1 MSEAKEIARD
11 QKQEP
16 KSSPLPDV
24 GDLLFIGVMYILLFG
39 RPHFLFQDASIGW
52 HLQAGKYIFETRSIP
67 YTDLFSYTFPEK
79 AWVAYEWLFDLIAYL
94 LTLAGGYN
102 LLAVAVAGFIALV
115 LTKMYDKTRDNG
127 GGLAIATFAS
137 LTAILASAVHWLARP
152 HIVTFL
158 AVSSFVALL
167 ESFQRDQLSRSK
179 LYVYLSLLMLLW
191 VNCHP
196 AFLLG
201 IVLIGAYFAV
211 NLVLA
216 LVQKTSFTRC
226 KDLFGAGLL
235 VSATTLLNPYGWNLH
250 VYIFKYLRGSSII
263 EKTDEF
269 LSPVFHD
276 DIHALCLEIL
286 ILLFVVGLTISKR
299 KLSAPYLA
307 VTMLFLHLSLS
318 AVRNIPLFALVVT
331 PAIGFLFAENNLAE
345 RIRPVTA
352 GFLARL
358 KVSLTEFDAQEKL
371 SRMRLLSI
379 AYFLIMAATAL
390 SGGNLLGIV
399 NLDAGYDKTKI
410 PTTTLSYIK
419 EQHLAYDRGFNY
431 DNWGG
436 LIRYELDQRVFID
449 DRADFYGEAFY
460 NQYGIV
466 VETRPGWEAILD
478 KHKIDWI
485 LMPSNTKLV
494 LALKKEPGW
503 KLAASD
509 AASSLFVRTEGRA
522 PVEKKQTPLEDEDS
536 SQNPVGQ

>member
-1 MSEAKEIARD
+1 MSEAKEIAQD
-11 QKQEP
+11 PKTEP
-16 KSSPLPDV
+16 TSSPLPDV

-52 HLQAGKYIFETRSIP
+52 HLQAGKFIFETRSIP
-67 YTDLFSYTFPEK
+67 YTDLFSYTFPDK

-94 LTLAGGYN
+94 LTMAGGYN
-102 LLAVAVAGFIALV
+102 LLAVAVAGFIAMV
-115 LTKMYDKTRDNG
+115 STKMYDRTRDSG

-167 ESFQRDQLSRSK
+167 DSFQRDQLTRSK
-179 LYVYLSLLMLLW
+179 LYIYLCLLMLLW

-211 NLVLA
+211 NLVQTLI
-216 LVQKTSFTRC
+216 QKSSFARC

-250 VYIFKYLRGSSII
+250 IYIFKYLRGSSII

-299 KLSAPYLA
+299 KLSAPYLT
-307 VTMLFLHLSLS
+307 VTLLFLHLSLS

-331 PAIGFLFAENNLAE
+331 PAIGFLFAENNLKE
-345 RIRPVTA
+345 RIRPVST
-352 GFLARL
+352 GFLTRL
-358 KVSLTEFDAQEKL
+358 KASLAEFDAQEKL
-371 SRMRLLSI
+371 SRMRILSI
-379 AYFLIMAATAL
+379 GYFLTMAAAAL
-390 SGGNLLGIV
+390 SGGSLFGIV
-399 NLDAGYDKTKI
+399 NLDAGFDKTKI
-410 PTTTLSYIK
+410 PTTTLNYIK

-436 LIRYELDQRVFID
+436 LLRYDLDQRVFID
-449 DRADFYGEAFY
+449 DRADFYGEQFY
-460 NQYGIV
+460 NQYGTV
-466 VETRPGWEAILD
+466 VETRPGWEEILN
-478 KHKIDWI
+478 KHRIDWI

-503 KLAASD
+503 RLAASD
-509 AASSLFVRTEGRA
+509 AAASLFVRARQEQA
-522 PVEKKQTPLEDEDS
+522 LENDKTPLKSEDS
-536 SQNPVGQ
+536 KNPVSQ